1 MVLLAN
7 IVPIDTKQVDYTT
20 AIYLYRLRRVTWW
33 WLLKLPAPDWTHCY
47 DCADSQSCWCDFGVR
62 CLEKECPRNLE
73 SQFLWICGPL
83 VAASVEWLT
92 LPRWS
97 IHWCN
102 TLSLPCPFGW
112 EKTNFMKWKQNEFFS
127 LLLLFRN
134 RWSNLNTLYI
144 YWLFDT
150 FNFKINRK
158 CKHYM
163 ILYGHFKRVA
173 KNTPLVLACLYTSNV
188 Y

>member
-47 DCADSQSCWCDFGVR
+47 DCADSQSCSCDFGVR

-112 EKTNFMKWKQNEFFS
+112 EKTNFMEWKQNEFFPCYCYS
-127 LLLLFRN
+127 E
-134 RWSNLNTLYI
+134 I
-144 YWLFDT
+144 DDQ
-150 FNFKINRK
+150 I
-158 CKHYM
+158 
-163 ILYGHFKRVA
+163 
-173 KNTPLVLACLYTSNV
+173 
-188 Y
+188 